1 MTTSFTDT
9 SPELLE
15 RVLVCPTSRAPL
27 QRRGSALHSEA
38 TRRDYPVRADWI
50 DFLPDSGSHGIG
62 PALMHL
68 PVVARVYEGYWRP
81 TFVTLGSGEASD
93 MEREMGWVER
103 ELEVARG
110 QVIAD
115 VSCGPGTIGR
125 RLAKTKMFSQVVMV
139 DYAEAM
145 LTQCARLAR
154 SEHLDGVVLV
164 RADVRYLPF
173 ADGSLGGVHAGYALH
188 MWESPEQGLSEVAR
202 SLRPGGVFVG
212 STVVRPEG
220 LLAGVVSDVASRVS
234 RVTAFDPDLLRNMLA
249 DVGLV
254 NFRSQVSRT
263 LIRFRAEKAA

>member
-15 RVLVCPTSRAPL
+15 RVLVCPTSRTPL
-27 QRRGSALHSEA
+27 ERRGSALHSEA
-38 TRRDYPVRADWI
+38 TGRDYPVRADWI

-125 RLAKTKMFSQVVMV
+125 RLAKTRMFSQVVMV

-154 SEHLDGVVLV
+154 AEHLEGVTLV

-173 ADGSLGGVHAGYALH
+173 ADGSLAGVHAGYALH

-202 SLRPGGVFVG
+202 SLRSGGVFVG

-220 LLAGVVSDVASRVS
+220 TLAGLVSDVASRVS
-234 RVTAFDPDLLRNMLA
+234 RVTAFDPDLLRNMLG

-254 NFRSQVSRT
+254 NFRAQVSRT
-263 LIRFRAEKAA
+263 LIRFRAEKAG